1 MGPNSISKAMSAASQ
16 GMTAQAYRLQIVSEN
31 LSNADT
37 HGYKRKLISFENEID
52 RVSGT
57 EKLSIGGVTL
67 DRSDG
72 RIMFE
77 PDHPLADEAGYVNLS
92 NVDMMIELADA
103 REAGRSYE
111 ANLSTFKQATQ
122 MYSSLLSLLRR

>member
-1 MGPNSISKAMSAASQ
+1 MGPNSISNAMSAASS
-16 GMTAQAYRLQIVSEN
+16 GMNAQSFRLRVVSEN

-37 HGYKRKLISFENEID
+37 HGYQRKLVTFDNTLAKLAAEPGVRID
-52 RVSGT
+52 DV
-57 EKLSIGGVTL
+57 IL
-67 DRSDG
+67 DRSPGELLFD
-72 RIMFE
+72 
-77 PDHPLADEAGYVNLS
+77 PDHPLADGQGYIALS

-122 MYSSLLSLLRR
+122 MYSSLIDLLRR

>member
-1 MGPNSISKAMSAASQ
+1 MGPHSISKSMAAASQ
-16 GMTAQAYRLQIVSEN
+16 GMNAQAYRLQVASEN
-31 LSNADT
+31 LD
-37 HGYKRKLISFENEID
+37 
-52 RVSGT
+52 VS
-57 EKLSIGGVTL
+57 L

-72 RIMFE
+72 NIIFE
-77 PDHPLADEAGYVNLS
+77 PNHPLADAEGYVQMS